1 MNDLARIKSIVR
13 LWDVFERDGHQISRH
28 GMCSCPFHE
37 DRTPSCKVDDHRF
50 HCFGCGA
57 DGDVIEYIQ
66 RRDGCDFKEATA
78 KLGVIGV
85 ASPVPDLRRNN
96 PSTKSAPVCATPATL
111 TDDECRRGLRM
122 AEELIGNPQL
132 CEQIARTRNWRSET
146 VLNLAR
152 EASLGVEDGKLAF
165 LYDTGVKLRSR
176 KETGERIIWWAF
188 GKPSLWRGAFLPSAT
203 TVYLCEGE
211 TDAISLIDAGVETD
225 LKTLVIAMPSA
236 STFSER
242 WAHLF
247 RGKHLI
253 LAMDS
258 DEAGR
263 KATDTVARLL
273 ARHVASLKQLNW
285 EGMQHAC

>member
-1 MNDLARIKSIVR
+1 MIDLGALKTAIP
-13 LWDVFERDGHQISRH
+13 LQEVFQRDGHELNRQ

-37 DRTPSCKVDDHRF
+37 DSTPSCKVDDHRF

-57 DGDVIEYIQ
+57 DGDVIDYIQ
-66 RRDGCDFKEATA
+66 RRDTCDFKEAAA
-78 KLGVIGV
+78 KLGVVTPV
-85 ASPVPDLRRNN
+85 ATTAR
-96 PSTKSAPVCATPATL
+96 TTPARSTAKPTRVTL
-111 TDDECRRGLRM
+111 SDAECRRGLKM
-122 AEELIGNPQL
+122 AEELIANPRL
-132 CEQIARTRNWRSET
+132 CEQIARTRNWRSDT

-152 EASLGVEDGKLAF
+152 EVSLGVEDGKLAF

-176 KETGERIIWWAF
+176 KETGERIIWWVF
-188 GKPSLWRGAFLPSAT
+188 GKPSLWRGAFLPMAT
-203 TVYLCEGE
+203 TIYLCEGE

-225 LKTLVIAMPSA
+225 PKTLVVAMPSA
-236 STFSER
+236 STFNEA

-263 KATDTVARLL
+263 KATQAVARLL
-273 ARHVASLKQLNW
+273 ARQVVSLKQLNW